1 MDEDTC
7 PICGAQS
14 SREYRR
20 NMRPRMLRCPSCGTL
35 WQPVDRA
42 SAPDAGKYAA
52 EYYEAWGHLS
62 QALSVKLATFDGY
75 LRTMEKRVPPGRL
88 LDVGCALGFLLEAA
102 QLRGWVPYGV
112 ELSPHAARVAGERF
126 GAERIHKGSLE
137 GASFPEES
145 FRAITLTDVLEHLP
159 EPMASLR
166 RCHELLEPG
175 GCILVV
181 TPRVGS
187 LSQRLMG
194 AGWFQ
199 IKEEHLQ
206 LLTRRALRLAVEAA
220 GFRVVRTSNPAKTLS
235 LDYLAHHFRAYPRAV
250 VTPVLNV
257 LERLAGPL
265 AGKGFRVG
273 TGEQL
278 VVAEKVHAR

>member
-35 WQPVDRA
+35 WQPVDRD
-42 SAPDAGKYAA
+42 SAPDAAKYAA
-52 EYYEAWGHLS
+52 AYYEAWGHLS
-62 QALSVKLATFDGY
+62 QARAVKLATFDGY
-75 LRTMEKRVPPGRL
+75 LRAMEKHVPPGRL

-102 QLRGWVPYGV
+102 QLRGWDPFGV
-112 ELSPHAARVAGERF
+112 ELSAHAARVAGERL
-126 GAERIHKGSLE
+126 GPDRIHKGSLE
-137 GASFPEES
+137 SAPFPPGS

-159 EPMASLR
+159 NPVGSLR

-175 GCILVV
+175 GCVLVV

-187 LSQRLMG
+187 LSENLLG
-194 AGWFQ
+194 AGWLQ

-206 LLTRRALRLAVEAA
+206 LLTPPALRLALESA
-220 GFRVVRTSNPAKTLS
+220 GFRVVRASVPAKTLS
-235 LDYLAHHFRAYPRAV
+235 LDYLAHHFRAYPRAAL
-250 VTPVLNV
+250 TPVLNM
-257 LERLAGPL
+257 LARLAGPL
-265 AGKGFRVG
+265 AGAGLRVR

-278 VVAEKVHAR
+278 VVAVRG

>member
-1 MDEDTC
+1 
-7 PICGAQS
+7 
-14 SREYRR
+14 
-20 NMRPRMLRCPSCGTL
+20 MRLRMLRCTACGTL
-35 WQPVDRA
+35 WQPVDRDA
-42 SAPDAGKYAA
+42 APDAGRYGD
-52 EYYEAWGHLS
+52 EYYEAWGSLS
-62 QALSVKLATFDGY
+62 QARAVKLATFDGY
-75 LRTMEKRVPPGRL
+75 LGVLEKHAQPGRL

-102 QLRGWVPYGV
+102 QRRGWEPYGV
-112 ELSPHAARVAGERF
+112 ELSAHAARVAGENL
-126 GAERIHKGSLE
+126 GPERIYKGSLE
-137 GASFPEES
+137 EAPLPAGS

-159 EPMASLR
+159 DPVGSLR

-175 GCILVV
+175 GCVVVV

-194 AGWFQ
+194 AEWFQ

-206 LLTRRALRLAVEAA
+206 LLTPGALRVALASA
-220 GFRVVRTSNPAKTLS
+220 GFRLVRASIPEKTLS
-235 LDYLAHHFRAYPRAV
+235 LDYLAHHSRAYPRAI

-265 AGKGFRVG
+265 AGVGFRVR

-278 VVAEKVHAR
+278 VVAVRG